1 MKIFLDS
8 ACLEEIQEAA
18 LTGLIDG
25 VTTNPSLIAQG
36 KRPFET
42 LIRDICAVIGG
53 PVSAEVIAEEA
64 SEMVKEG
71 IALSKISSNVVV
83 KVPLTREGLKA
94 CRILRMEEGIEV
106 NVTLCFSS
114 AQALLA
120 AKAGATFVSPF
131 IGRLDDIGSDGLHL
145 LSEIRHI
152 YSTFPDFK
160 TQILAASIRHPQHV
174 VEAAKQGADIATIPY
189 HVFQHLYHHPLTD
202 KGLKDFL
209 KDWSRIP
216 EQFSED

>member
-8 ACLEEIQEAA
+8 ACIADIQEAA
-18 LTGLIDG
+18 RTGLIDG
-25 VTTNPSLIAQG
+25 VTTNPSLVSQE

-42 LIRDICAVIGG
+42 VIREICDIIGG
-53 PVSAEVIAEEA
+53 PVSAEVLAVEA

-83 KVPLTREGLKA
+83 KVPLTLEGLKA
-94 CRILRMEEGIEV
+94 CRTLRIDEGIQV

-114 AQALLA
+114 AQAILA
-120 AKAGATFVSPF
+120 AKAEATFVSPF

-145 LSEIRHI
+145 LAEIRHV
-152 YSTFPDFK
+152 YNTFPTFK

-189 HVFQHLYHHPLTD
+189 AVFQKLYHHPLTD
-202 KGLKDFL
+202 KGLENFL
-209 KDWSRIP
+209 KDWSHTQSI
-216 EQFSED
+216 S

>member
-8 ACLEEIQEAA
+8 ACVEDIQEAA

-25 VTTNPSLIAQG
+25 ITTNPSLIAQE

-42 LIRDICAVIGG
+42 VIREICDIIGG
-53 PVSAEVIAEEA
+53 PVSAEVIAVEA
-64 SEMVKEG
+64 TEMVKEG

-94 CRILRMEEGIEV
+94 CHTLRIEEGIEI

-131 IGRLDDIGSDGLHL
+131 IGRLDDIGADGLHL
-145 LSEIRHI
+145 LAEIRNI
-152 YSTFPDFK
+152 YNAFPDLR

-174 VEAAKQGADIATIPY
+174 VEAAKQGTDIATIPY
-189 HVFQHLYHHPLTD
+189 SVFQQLYHHPLTD
-202 KGLKDFL
+202 KGIENFL
-209 KDWSRIP
+209 KDWSRAQP
-216 EQFSED
+216 Q